1 MQEHVMN
8 ISEMEHYLMK
18 QGLSWR
24 HGSLKWSGYKDH
36 WYRESQANE
45 KLGCSLTDPMI
56 AAVTPIMTG
65 TGVERMIHQMPKYK
79 MNKK

>member
-56 AAVTPIMTG
+56 AVVTPDNDRNRGRKNDTSDAKI
-65 TGVERMIHQMPKYK
+65 
-79 MNKK
+79 

>member
-56 AAVTPIMTG
+56 AAVTPDNDRNRGRKNDTSDAKI
-65 TGVERMIHQMPKYK
+65 
-79 MNKK
+79 

>member
-36 WYRESQANE
+36 WYRESQTNE

-56 AAVTPIMTG
+56 AAVTPDNDRNRGRKNDTSDAKI
-65 TGVERMIHQMPKYK
+65 
-79 MNKK
+79 